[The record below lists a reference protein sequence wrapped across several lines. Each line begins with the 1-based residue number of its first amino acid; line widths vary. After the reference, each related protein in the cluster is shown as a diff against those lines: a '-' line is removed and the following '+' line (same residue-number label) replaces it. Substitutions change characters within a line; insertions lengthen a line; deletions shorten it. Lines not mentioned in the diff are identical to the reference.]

1 MNSES
6 IRISHP
12 DLIKIREVKSSG
24 TCDLKEGK
32 LLRYFE
38 TKSSPGISVLILEFE
53 DISSLNQIR
62 LHSNSQEIAFF
73 PDTFRFD
80 ISMDGIVW
88 EPILQ
93 ETGFKHLNQKTGQWN
108 FSLVQAKF
116 LKLVSQ
122 VSEKDNSGKY
132 KISLGQL
139 EVGISGIVKIQVS
152 SEQDRFWVKE
162 NLIDQRPDYGWS
174 SKEVS
179 KPGEEFFLI
188 DLGSISR
195 VNELRLLTP
204 KLDPTFFPESF
215 IIYYSED
222 DLSWNQLLEEN
233 QFLSEPGV
241 WYQWRFLPTN
251 VRYLK
256 LVVRQKEK
264 KGQES
269 YQSKIV
275 EVELYATP
283 HLSDLTNKPT
293 AEPLPYATVLRSGLV
308 RLAVDGEN
316 SEGVAVQSND
326 RRLRDASTEYKG
338 IVELAADGE
347 DKEGVVIQ
355 GNDKRLKHA
364 TELTH
369 GLIRLASN
377 GENRAE
383 RAVQGNDDRL
393 RAATISSLGIVELAE
408 NGETKEGVVVQGN
421 DDRLKI
427 ATSKKYGLVILSEP
441 GGSEP
446 GRVVTADDP
455 RIKKANT
462 EFPGIVRFARNGE
475 DSSEAAVQ
483 GNDKRLKIATT
494 ETCGIV
500 QLAQSGESKEGLAV
514 QGNDE
519 RLRKATTSYPGIVEI
534 AALGT
539 KASGKVVSADDP
551 RLSDKRDPKPH
562 THDYASLNHD
572 FSSHTG
578 FLKVKGVTEA
588 AYANISPPPENHS
601 PIYGKNESEKGAGI
615 IGAARNTGL
624 IGYGE
629 KFGVRGDSSSD
640 DKDGAGIVGLAKRGF
655 GGVFHSRSGVA
666 LLATGKGIPAFGE
679 VGSGKAFLAEGE
691 SEFSGTVRIST
702 EKNSDCIARVF
713 SVNPADVISEGDI
726 LVMGEDGR
734 LQKAKTNNATHTI
747 GVAVKSAAL
756 LLGDHIPASGGKDHW
771 LVAVSGVVTVNAD
784 ASSYPIQ
791 PGSLLVTGL
800 TGGHAVRIS
809 AESLRPG
816 ALFGKALTPLRSG
829 RGQIQVL
836 LCFQ

>member
-12 DLIKIREVKSSG
+12 GLIKIREIKSTG
-24 TCDLKEGK
+24 TYDLKEGK
-32 LLRYFE
+32 LLRYTE
-38 TKSSPGISVLILEFE
+38 TKSSPGISALTLHFE
-53 DISSLNQIR
+53 EISSLNQIR
-62 LHSNSQEIAFF
+62 LHSNLQEASFF
-73 PDTFRFD
+73 PDTFRFE

-93 ETGFKHLNQKTGQWN
+93 ETGFKRLNQKTGQWN
-108 FSLVQAKF
+108 FSLVQAKY
-116 LKLVSQ
+116 LKLIGQ
-122 VSEKDNSGKY
+122 VSEKDGSGKY

-152 SEQDRFWVKE
+152 TEHDRFWVKE

-174 SKEVS
+174 SKETP
-179 KPGEEFFLI
+179 KPGEEFFLV
-188 DLGSISR
+188 DLGSVSR

-204 KLDPTFFPESF
+204 KLEPTFFPESF
-215 IIYYSED
+215 IVYYSED

-256 LVVRQKEK
+256 LVARQKEK
-264 KGQES
+264 KNQEF

-275 EVELYATP
+275 ELELYATP
-283 HLSDLTNKPT
+283 HLNDLTNKPT

-308 RLAVDGEN
+308 RLSVDGEN

-338 IVELAADGE
+338 IVELAGDGE
-347 DKEGVVIQ
+347 EKEGVVVQ

-364 TELTH
+364 TELAH
-369 GLIRLASN
+369 GLVRLASN

-393 RAATISSLGIVELAE
+393 RTATVSSLGIVELAE

-421 DDRLKI
+421 DERLKI
-427 ATSKKYGLVILSEP
+427 ATTKKYGLAILSEP
-441 GGSEP
+441 GASEP
-446 GRVVTADDP
+446 GKAVTADDP

-462 EFPGIVRFARNGE
+462 EFSGIVRFAKSGE
-475 DSSEAAVQ
+475 ESSEAAVQ

-494 ETCGIV
+494 ETYGII
-500 QLAQSGESKEGLAV
+500 QLAQSGETKEGVVV
-514 QGNDE
+514 QGNDK
-519 RLRKATTSYPGIVEI
+519 RLRNATTSYPGIVEI
-534 AALGT
+534 ATLGSG
-539 KASGKVVSADDP
+539 APGKVVSADDP
-551 RLSDKRDPKPH
+551 RLSDKRDPKSH
-562 THDYASLNHD
+562 THDYAPLDHD

-578 FLKVKGVTEA
+578 FLKVKGNTEA
-588 AYANISPPPENHS
+588 AYTNISPPPENHS

-615 IGAARNTGL
+615 VGAARNTGL

-629 KFGVRGDSSSD
+629 KFGVRGDSS
-640 DKDGAGIVGLAKRGF
+640 DKDGAGVVGLAKRGF
-655 GGVFHSRSGVA
+655 GGIFHSRSGVA
-666 LLATGKGIPAFGE
+666 LFATGKGIPSFGE

-702 EKNSDCIARVF
+702 GKNADCIARFF
-713 SVNPADVISEGDI
+713 SVNPSDVISEGDI

-734 LQKAKTNNATHTI
+734 LQKAKAANATHTI

-756 LLGDHIPASGGKDHW
+756 LFGDPAPSDGTYW

-784 ASSYPIQ
+784 ASAYPIQ

-816 ALFGKALTPLRSG
+816 CLFGKALTPLRGG
-829 RGQIQVL
+829 RGQIQIL

>member
-12 DLIKIREVKSSG
+12 GPLKIREIKSSG
-24 TCDLKEGK
+24 TYDLKEGK
-32 LLRYFE
+32 LLRYNE
-38 TKSSPGISVLILEFE
+38 TKDSPGISALTLHL
-53 DISSLNQIR
+53 DGISSLNQIR
-62 LHSNSQEIAFF
+62 LHSNPQEVAFF
-73 PDTFRFD
+73 PDTFRFE

-93 ETGFKHLNQKTGQWN
+93 ETGFRRLNQKVGQWN

-116 LKLVSQ
+116 LKLISQ
-122 VSEKDNSGKY
+122 VSEKDGSGKY
-132 KISLGQL
+132 KVSLGQL

-162 NLIDQRPDYGWS
+162 NLIDQRPDYGWA
-174 SKEVS
+174 SKES
-179 KPGEEFFLI
+179 PKPGEEFFLT

-195 VNELRLLTP
+195 VNELRLLTS
-204 KLDPTFFPESF
+204 KTDPVCFPERF
-215 IIYYSED
+215 TVYYSED

-256 LVVRQKEK
+256 LVARQNEK
-264 KGQES
+264 KGQEF
-269 YQSKIV
+269 YQTKIV
-275 EVELYATP
+275 ELELYATP

-293 AEPLPYATVLRSGLV
+293 SEPLPYATVLRSGLV

-326 RRLRDASTEYKG
+326 RRLRDSSTEYKG
-338 IVELAADGE
+338 IVELAGDGE
-347 DKEGVVIQ
+347 DKEGVVVQ

-364 TELTH
+364 TELAH
-369 GLIRLASN
+369 GLVRLATN

-383 RAVQGNDDRL
+383 RVVQGNDDRL
-393 RAATISSLGIVELAE
+393 KAATVSSLGIVELAE
-408 NGETKEGVVVQGN
+408 NGETKDGVAVQGN
-421 DDRLKI
+421 DDRLKV
-427 ATSKKYGLVILSEP
+427 ATTKKYGLAILSEP
-441 GGSEP
+441 GASEP
-446 GRVVTADDP
+446 GKAVTADDP
-455 RIKKANT
+455 RIRKANT
-462 EFPGIVRFARNGE
+462 EFPGIVRFAKSGE
-475 DSSEAAVQ
+475 DSPEAAVQ
-483 GNDKRLKIATT
+483 GDDKRLKIAGT
-494 ETCGIV
+494 ESYGIV
-500 QLAQSGESKEGLAV
+500 QLAQSGESKEGVVV
-514 QGNDE
+514 QGNDK
-519 RLRKATTSYPGIVEI
+519 RLRNATTSYPGIVEI
-534 AALGT
+534 ATLGNN
-539 KASGKVVSADDP
+539 APGKVVSSDDP

-562 THDYASLNHD
+562 THDYAPLDHD

-578 FLKVKGVTEA
+578 FLKVKGSTEA
-588 AYANISPPPENHS
+588 AYTNIAPPPENHA
-601 PIYGKNESEKGAGI
+601 PIYGRNDSEKGAGI
-615 IGAARNTGL
+615 VGSARNTGL

-629 KFGVRGDSSSD
+629 KFGVRGDSSSGD
-640 DKDGAGIVGLAKRGF
+640 QDSAGVIGLAKRGF
-655 GGVFHSRSGVA
+655 GGIFHSRSGVA
-666 LLATGKGIPAFGE
+666 LFANGKGISSLGE
-679 VGSGKAFLAEGE
+679 TGSGKAFLAEGE
-691 SEFSGTVRIST
+691 SEFSGSVRIST
-702 EKNSDCIARVF
+702 GKNADCIARF
-713 SVNPADVISEGDI
+713 FPVNPSDVIGEGDI
-726 LVMGEDGR
+726 LAMGEDGR
-734 LQKAKTNNATHTI
+734 LQKAKTANATNAI

-756 LLGDHIPASGGKDHW
+756 LFGNSAPADGSHW

-816 ALFGKALTPLRSG
+816 SLFGKALTPLRSG
-829 RGQIQVL
+829 RGQIQIL

>member
-12 DLIKIREVKSSG
+12 DLIKIREIKSTG
-24 TCDLKEGK
+24 TYDLKDGK
-32 LLRYFE
+32 LLRYSE
-38 TKSSPGISVLILEFE
+38 IKNSPGISSLTLHFDSV
-53 DISSLNQIR
+53 SSLNQIR

-73 PDTFRFD
+73 PDTFRFE

-93 ETGFKHLNQKTGQWN
+93 ETGFKRLNQKTGQWN
-108 FSLVQAKF
+108 FSLVQAKY
-116 LKLVSQ
+116 LKLISQ

-174 SKEVS
+174 SKETS
-179 KPGEEFFLI
+179 KPGEEFLLI

-204 KLDPTFFPESF
+204 NLDPTFFPESF
-215 IIYYSED
+215 TVYYSED

-256 LVVRQKEK
+256 LVARQKEK
-264 KGQES
+264 KNQEF
-269 YQSKIV
+269 YQTKIV
-275 EVELYATP
+275 ELELYATP
-283 HLSDLTNKPT
+283 DLNDLTNKPT

-316 SEGVAVQSND
+316 SEGAAVQSND

-338 IVELAADGE
+338 IVELAGDGE
-347 DKEGVVIQ
+347 EKEGLVVQ

-364 TELTH
+364 TELAY
-369 GLIRLASN
+369 GLVRLASN

-383 RAVQGNDDRL
+383 RVVQGNDDRL
-393 RAATISSLGIVELAE
+393 RTATVSSLGIVELAE

-427 ATSKKYGLVILSEP
+427 ATSKKYGLAILSEP
-441 GGSEP
+441 GAAEP
-446 GRVVTADDP
+446 GKAVTADDP
-455 RIKKANT
+455 RLRNATT
-462 EFPGIVRFARNGE
+462 EFPGIVRFAKNGE
-475 DSSEAAVQ
+475 ESSEAAVQ
-483 GNDKRLKIATT
+483 GNDKRLKHATT
-494 ETCGIV
+494 ETYGIV
-500 QLAQSGESKEGLAV
+500 QLAQSGESKEGVVV
-514 QGNDE
+514 QGNDK
-519 RLRKATTSYPGIVEI
+519 RLRNATTSYPGIVEF
-534 AALGT
+534 ATLGN
-539 KASGKVVSADDP
+539 SVPGKVVSADDP

-562 THDYASLNHD
+562 THDYAPIGHD

-578 FLKVKGVTEA
+578 LLKVKGNTEA
-588 AYANISPPPENHS
+588 AYTNISPPPENHS
-601 PIYGKNESEKGAGI
+601 PIYGRNESEKGAGVV
-615 IGAARNTGL
+615 GVARNTGL

-629 KFGVRGDSSSD
+629 KFGVRGDSSSV
-640 DKDGAGIVGLAKRGF
+640 DKDSAGVIGLAKRGF
-655 GGVFHSRSGVA
+655 GGIFHSRSGVA
-666 LLATGKGIPAFGE
+666 LLASGKGIPSLGE
-679 VGSGKAFLAEGE
+679 TGSGKALVAEGE
-691 SEFSGTVRIST
+691 SEFLGTVRIST
-702 EKNSDCIARVF
+702 GKNTDCIARF
-713 SVNPADVISEGDI
+713 FPVNPSDVISEGDI

-734 LQKAKTNNATHTI
+734 LQKAKSANATHTI

-756 LLGDHIPASGGKDHW
+756 LFGSQPSSSDGPHW
-771 LVAVSGVVTVNAD
+771 LVAVSGVATVNAD
-784 ASSYPIQ
+784 ASAYPIQ
-791 PGSLLVTGL
+791 PGNLLVTGL

-816 ALFGKALTPLRSG
+816 SLFGKALTSLRSG
-829 RGQIQVL
+829 RGQIQIL

>member
-12 DLIKIREVKSSG
+12 GLIKIREIKSAG
-24 TCDLKEGK
+24 TYDLKDGK
-32 LLRYFE
+32 LLRYSE
-38 TKSSPGISVLILEFE
+38 VKNSPGISSLTLHFE
-53 DISSLNQIR
+53 SISSLNQIR

-73 PDTFRFD
+73 PDTFRFE

-93 ETGFKHLNQKTGQWN
+93 ETGFKRLNQKTGQWN
-108 FSLVQAKF
+108 FSLVQAKY
-116 LKLVSQ
+116 LKLISQ
-122 VSEKDNSGKY
+122 ISEKDNLGKY

-139 EVGISGIVKIQVS
+139 EVGISGIVKIEVS

-195 VNELRLLTP
+195 VNELRLFTP

-215 IIYYSED
+215 TVYYSED
-222 DLSWNQLLEEN
+222 DLSWNQLLEES

-256 LVVRQKEK
+256 LVARQKEK
-264 KGQES
+264 KNQEF
-269 YQSKIV
+269 YQTKIV
-275 EVELYATP
+275 ELELYATP

-316 SEGVAVQSND
+316 SEGAAVQSND

-338 IVELAADGE
+338 IVELAGDGE
-347 DKEGVVIQ
+347 EKEGLVVQ

-364 TELTH
+364 TEMAY
-369 GLIRLASN
+369 GLVRLASN

-383 RAVQGNDDRL
+383 RVVQGNDDRL
-393 RAATISSLGIVELAE
+393 RTATVSSLGIVELAE

-427 ATSKKYGLVILSEP
+427 ATSKKYGLVILSES
-441 GGSEP
+441 GAAEP
-446 GRVVTADDP
+446 GKVITADDP
-455 RIKKANT
+455 RLRKAST
-462 EFPGIVRFARNGE
+462 EFPGIVRFAKNGE
-475 DSSEAAVQ
+475 ESSEAAVQ

-494 ETCGIV
+494 EAYGIV
-500 QLAQSGESKEGLAV
+500 QLAQSGESKEGVVV
-514 QGNDE
+514 QGNDK
-519 RLRKATTSYPGIVEI
+519 RLRSATTSYPGIVEF
-534 AALGT
+534 ATLGN
-539 KASGKVVSADDP
+539 SVPGKVVSADDP
-551 RLSDKRDPKPH
+551 RLSDKREPKPH
-562 THDYASLNHD
+562 THDYAPIGHD

-578 FLKVKGVTEA
+578 LLKVKGNTEA
-588 AYANISPPPENHS
+588 AYTNISPPPENHS
-601 PIYGKNESEKGAGI
+601 PIYGKNESEKGAGVV
-615 IGAARNTGL
+615 GVARNTGL

-629 KFGVRGDSSSD
+629 KFGVRGDSSSA
-640 DKDGAGIVGLAKRGF
+640 DKDSAGMIGLAKHGF
-655 GGVFHSRSGVA
+655 GGIFHSRSGVA
-666 LLATGKGIPAFGE
+666 LLATGKGIPPLGE
-679 VGSGKAFLAEGE
+679 TGSGKAFLAEGE
-691 SEFSGTVRIST
+691 SEFFGTVRIST
-702 EKNSDCIARVF
+702 GKNADCIARF
-713 SVNPADVISEGDI
+713 FPVNPSDVISEGDI

-734 LQKAKTNNATHTI
+734 LQKAKSANATHTI

-756 LLGDHIPASGGKDHW
+756 LFGGGPASSEPHW
-771 LVAVSGVVTVNAD
+771 LVAVSGVTTVNAD

-791 PGSLLVTGL
+791 PGNLLVTGL

-816 ALFGKALTPLRSG
+816 SLFGKALTSLRSG
-829 RGQIQVL
+829 RGQIQIL

>member
-12 DLIKIREVKSSG
+12 GPVKIREIKSSG
-24 TCDLKEGK
+24 TFELKEGK

-38 TKSSPGISVLILEFE
+38 SKSSPGISVITLSL
-53 DISSLNQIR
+53 DGAASLNQIR
-62 LHSNSQEIAFF
+62 LHSNPQELAFF
-73 PDTFRFD
+73 PDTFRFE

-93 ETGFKHLNQKTGQWN
+93 ETGFRRLNQKAGQWN
-108 FSLVQAKF
+108 FSLVQARF
-116 LKLVSQ
+116 LKLISKVG
-122 VSEKDNSGKY
+122 EKDNSGNY
-132 KISLGQL
+132 KLSIGAL
-139 EVGISGIVKIQVS
+139 EVGISGIVKIEVS

-174 SKEVS
+174 SQEV
-179 KPGEEFFLI
+179 PTPREEFFLV

-204 KLDPTFFPESF
+204 KNDPTFFPERF
-215 IIYYSED
+215 TVYYSED

-251 VRYLK
+251 VRFLK
-256 LVVRQKEK
+256 LVARQIAGKA
-264 KGQES
+264 QEF
-269 YQSKIV
+269 YQTKIV
-275 EVELYATP
+275 ELELYATP

-293 AEPLPYATVLRSGLV
+293 SEPLPYATVLRSGLV

-326 RRLRDASTEYKG
+326 RRLRDATTEYKG
-338 IVELAADGE
+338 IVELAGDGE
-347 DKEGVVIQ
+347 DKEFVVVQ

-364 TELTH
+364 TEIAH
-369 GLIRLASN
+369 GLVRLASN

-383 RAVQGNDDRL
+383 RVVQGNDDRL
-393 RAATISSLGIVELAE
+393 RAATTSSFGIVELAE

-427 ATSKKYGLVILSEP
+427 ATTKKYGLAVLSEP
-441 GGSEP
+441 GAAEP
-446 GRVVTADDP
+446 GKVVTADDP
-455 RIKKANT
+455 RIRNANT
-462 EFPGIVRFARNGE
+462 EFPGIVRFAKSGE
-475 DSSEAAVQ
+475 ESAEAAVQ
-483 GNDKRLKIATT
+483 GNDKRLKIATA
-494 ETCGIV
+494 ESHGIV
-500 QLAQSGESKEGLAV
+500 QLAQSGESKEGVVV
-514 QGNDE
+514 QGNDK
-519 RLRKATTSYPGIVEI
+519 RLRTATTSYPGIVEI
-534 AALGT
+534 AASGNN
-539 KASGKVVSADDP
+539 APGKVVASDDP
-551 RLSDKRDPKPH
+551 RLSDRRDPKPH
-562 THDYASLNHD
+562 THEYAPIDHD

-578 FLKVKGVTEA
+578 LLKVKGNTEA
-588 AYANISPPPENHS
+588 SYSNISPPPENHA
-601 PIYGKNESEKGAGI
+601 PVYGKNESEKGAGM
-615 IGAARNTGL
+615 IGVAKNVGIL
-624 IGYGE
+624 GYGE
-629 KFGVRGDSSSD
+629 KFGVRGDSSSSD
-640 DKDGAGIVGLAKRGF
+640 QESAGVLGLAKRGF
-655 GGVFHSRSGVA
+655 GGMFHSRSGVA
-666 LLATGKGIPAFGE
+666 LYATGKGISALGE
-679 VGSGKAFLAEGE
+679 IGSGKAFLAEGE

-702 EKNSDCIARVF
+702 GKNADCIARFFAV
-713 SVNPADVISEGDI
+713 SPSDVIGEGDI

-734 LQKAKTNNATHTI
+734 LQKSKTANATNAI

-756 LLGDHIPASGGKDHW
+756 LFGAEAPAEGAYW

-784 ASSYPIQ
+784 ASAYPIQ
-791 PGSLLVTGL
+791 PGDLLATGL

-816 ALFGKALTPLRSG
+816 SLFGKALTPLRSG
-829 RGQIQVL
+829 RGQVQML

>member
-12 DLIKIREVKSSG
+12 GLIKIREIKSSG
-24 TCDLKEGK
+24 TYDLKEGK
-32 LLRYFE
+32 LLRYSE
-38 TKSSPGISVLILEFE
+38 TKDSPGISSLTLHF
-53 DISSLNQIR
+53 DGISSLNQIR

-73 PDTFRFD
+73 PDTFRFE
-80 ISMDGIVW
+80 ISTDGIVW

-93 ETGFKHLNQKTGQWN
+93 ETGFRRLNQKTGQWN

-116 LKLVSQ
+116 LKLISQ
-122 VSEKDNSGKY
+122 VSEKDSAGKY

-162 NLIDQRPDYGWS
+162 NLIDQRPDYGWA
-174 SKEVS
+174 SKENP
-179 KPGEEFFLI
+179 KPSEEFFLT

-215 IIYYSED
+215 TVYYSED

-256 LVVRQKEK
+256 LVARQKEK
-264 KGQES
+264 KAQEF
-269 YQSKIV
+269 YQTKIA
-275 EVELYATP
+275 ELELYATP

-338 IVELAADGE
+338 IVELAGDGE
-347 DKEGVVIQ
+347 EKEGVVVQ
-355 GNDKRLKHA
+355 GNDKRLKHS
-364 TELTH
+364 TELAH
-369 GLIRLASN
+369 GLVRLASN

-383 RAVQGNDDRL
+383 RVVQGNDDRL
-393 RAATISSLGIVELAE
+393 RAATASNLGIVELAE

-427 ATSKKYGLVILSEP
+427 ATTKKYGLAILSEP
-441 GGSEP
+441 GASEP
-446 GRVVTADDP
+446 GKAVTADDP
-455 RIKKANT
+455 RIRKANT
-462 EFPGIVRFARNGE
+462 EFPGIVRFAKSGE
-475 DSSEAAVQ
+475 DSAESAVQ
-483 GNDKRLKIATT
+483 GSDKRLKIATA
-494 ETCGIV
+494 ESYGIV
-500 QLAQSGESKEGLAV
+500 QLAQSGESKEGLVV
-514 QGNDE
+514 QGNDK
-519 RLRKATTSYPGIVEI
+519 RLRNATTSYPGIVEI
-534 AALGT
+534 ATLGSN
-539 KASGKVVSADDP
+539 APGKVVSSDDP

-562 THDYASLNHD
+562 THEYAPLDHD

-578 FLKVKGVTEA
+578 FLKVKGNTEA
-588 AYANISPPPENHS
+588 SYTNISPPPENHA

-615 IGAARNTGL
+615 VGAARNTGL
-624 IGYGE
+624 VGYGE
-629 KFGVRGDSSSD
+629 KFGVRGDSSSAE
-640 DKDGAGIVGLAKRGF
+640 KDGAGILGLAKRGF
-655 GGVFHSRSGVA
+655 GGMFHSRSGVA
-666 LLATGKGIPAFGE
+666 LFATGKGISTLGE
-679 VGSGKAFLAEGE
+679 TGSGKAFLAEGE
-691 SEFSGTVRIST
+691 SEFAGTVRIST
-702 EKNSDCIARVF
+702 GKNSDCIARF
-713 SVNPADVISEGDI
+713 FPINPSDVIGEGDI
-726 LVMGEDGR
+726 LVMGEDGK
-734 LQKAKTNNATHTI
+734 LQKAKTANATHAI

-756 LLGDHIPASGGKDHW
+756 LFGNEAPSNGAHW

-784 ASSYPIQ
+784 ASAYPIQ

-816 ALFGKALTPLRSG
+816 SLFGKALTPLRGG
-829 RGQIQVL
+829 RGQIQIL

>member
-12 DLIKIREVKSSG
+12 DLIKIREIKSTG
-24 TCDLKEGK
+24 TYDLKDGK
-32 LLRYFE
+32 LLRYSE
-38 TKSSPGISVLILEFE
+38 IKNSPGISSLTLHFDSV
-53 DISSLNQIR
+53 SSLNQIR

-73 PDTFRFD
+73 PDTFRFE

-93 ETGFKHLNQKTGQWN
+93 ETGFKRLNQKTGQWN
-108 FSLVQAKF
+108 FSLVQAKY
-116 LKLVSQ
+116 LKLISQ

-162 NLIDQRPDYGWS
+162 NLIDQRSDYGWS

-179 KPGEEFFLI
+179 KPGEEFLLI

-195 VNELRLLTP
+195 VNELRLFTP

-215 IIYYSED
+215 TVYYSED

-256 LVVRQKEK
+256 LVARQKEK
-264 KGQES
+264 KNQEF
-269 YQSKIV
+269 YQTKIV
-275 EVELYATP
+275 ELELYATP

-293 AEPLPYATVLRSGLV
+293 SEPLPYATVLRSGLV

-316 SEGVAVQSND
+316 SEGAAVQSND

-338 IVELAADGE
+338 IVELAGDGE
-347 DKEGVVIQ
+347 EKEGLVVQ

-364 TELTH
+364 TELAY
-369 GLIRLASN
+369 GLVRLASN
-377 GENRAE
+377 GENRAD
-383 RAVQGNDDRL
+383 RVVQGNDDRL
-393 RAATISSLGIVELAE
+393 RTATISSLGIVELAE

-427 ATSKKYGLVILSEP
+427 ATSKKYGLAILSEP
-441 GGSEP
+441 GGAEP
-446 GRVVTADDP
+446 GKAVTADDP
-455 RIKKANT
+455 RLRKAGT
-462 EFPGIVRFARNGE
+462 EFPGIVRFAKNGE
-475 DSSEAAVQ
+475 ESSEAAVQ
-483 GNDKRLKIATT
+483 GNDKRLKIATA
-494 ETCGIV
+494 ETYGIV
-500 QLAQSGESKEGLAV
+500 QLAQSGESKEGVVV
-514 QGNDE
+514 QGNDK
-519 RLRKATTSYPGIVEI
+519 RLRNATTSYPGIVEF
-534 AALGT
+534 ATLGN
-539 KASGKVVSADDP
+539 SVPGKVVSADDP

-562 THDYASLNHD
+562 THNYAPIGHD

-578 FLKVKGVTEA
+578 LLKVKGNTEA
-588 AYANISPPPENHS
+588 TYANISPPPENHS
-601 PIYGKNESEKGAGI
+601 PIYGRNESEKGAGVV
-615 IGAARNTGL
+615 GVARNTGL

-629 KFGVRGDSSSD
+629 KFGVRGDSSSV
-640 DKDGAGIVGLAKRGF
+640 DKDSAGIIGLAKRGF
-655 GGVFHSRSGVA
+655 GGIFHSRSGVA
-666 LLATGKGIPAFGE
+666 LLATGKGVPSLGE
-679 VGSGKAFLAEGE
+679 TGSGKALLAEGE
-691 SEFSGTVRIST
+691 SEFLGTVRIST
-702 EKNSDCIARVF
+702 GKNTDCIARF
-713 SVNPADVISEGDI
+713 FPVNPSDVISEGDI

-734 LQKAKTNNATHTI
+734 LQKAKSANATHTI

-756 LLGDHIPASGGKDHW
+756 LFGGQPSSSDGPHW
-771 LVAVSGVVTVNAD
+771 LVAVSGVTTVNAD

-791 PGSLLVTGL
+791 PGNLLVTGL

-816 ALFGKALTPLRSG
+816 SLFGKALTSLRSG
-829 RGQIQVL
+829 RGQIQIL

>member
-12 DLIKIREVKSSG
+12 GFVKIREIRSSG
-24 TCDLKEGK
+24 TYDLKEGK

-38 TKSSPGISVLILEFE
+38 TKDSPGISALTLHLEG
-53 DISSLNQIR
+53 ISSLNQIR
-62 LHSNSQEIAFF
+62 LYSNPQEIAFF
-73 PDTFRFD
+73 PDTFRFE

-93 ETGFKHLNQKTGQWN
+93 ETGFRRLNQKIGEWN
-108 FSLVQAKF
+108 FSLVQAKY
-116 LKLVSQ
+116 LKLISQ
-122 VSEKDNSGKY
+122 VSEKDSSGKY
-132 KISLGQL
+132 KIALGQL
-139 EVGISGIVKIQVS
+139 DFGISGIVKINVS

-174 SKEVS
+174 SKES
-179 KPGEEFFLI
+179 PKPNEEFLLL

-204 KLDPTFFPESF
+204 KTEPTFFPESF
-215 IIYYSED
+215 TVFYSED

-251 VRYLK
+251 VRFLK
-256 LVVRQKEK
+256 LVARQKEK
-264 KGQES
+264 KGREF
-269 YQSKIV
+269 YHTKIV

-283 HLSDLTNKPT
+283 YLSDLTNKPT
-293 AEPLPYATVLRSGLV
+293 SEPLPYATVLRSGLV

-326 RRLRDASTEYKG
+326 RRLRDSSTEYKG
-338 IVELAADGE
+338 IVELAGDGE
-347 DKEGVVIQ
+347 EKEGVVVQ
-355 GNDKRLKHA
+355 GNDKRLRHS
-364 TELTH
+364 TELAH
-369 GLIRLASN
+369 GLVRLASN

-383 RAVQGNDDRL
+383 RVVQGNDDRL
-393 RAATISSLGIVELAE
+393 RAATTSSPGIVELAE
-408 NGETKEGVVVQGN
+408 NGETKDGVAVQGN

-427 ATSKKYGLVILSEP
+427 ATTKKYGLAILSEP

-446 GRVVTADDP
+446 GKAVTADDP
-455 RIKKANT
+455 RIRKANT
-462 EFPGIVRFARNGE
+462 EFPGIARFAKSGE

-483 GNDKRLKIATT
+483 GSDKRLKVAST
-494 ETCGIV
+494 ESYGIV
-500 QLAQSGESKEGLAV
+500 QLAQSGETKEGLVV
-514 QGNDE
+514 QGNDQ
-519 RLRKATTSYPGIVEI
+519 RLRTATTSYPGIVEI
-534 AALGT
+534 ANLGSN
-539 KASGKVVSADDP
+539 ASGKVVSADDP

-562 THDYASLNHD
+562 AHAYAPLDHD
-572 FSSHTG
+572 FSSHSG
-578 FLKVKGVTEA
+578 FLKVKGNTEA

-601 PIYGKNESEKGAGI
+601 PIYARNDSEKGAGI
-615 IGAARNTGL
+615 VGSARNSGVL
-624 IGYGE
+624 GYGE
-629 KFGVRGDSSSD
+629 TFGVRGDSSSGD
-640 DKDGAGIVGLAKRGF
+640 RESAGVLGLGKRGF
-655 GGVFHSRSGVA
+655 GGMFHSRSGVA
-666 LLATGKGIPAFGE
+666 LYATGKGIPSLGE
-679 VGSGKAFLAEGE
+679 TGSGKAFFAEGE

-702 EKNSDCIARVF
+702 GKNADCIARF
-713 SVNPADVISEGDI
+713 FPVNSSDVISEGDI

-734 LQKAKTNNATHTI
+734 LQKAKSANATHAI

-756 LLGDHIPASGGKDHW
+756 LFGGEAPTEGTHW

-784 ASSYPIQ
+784 ASAYPIQ
-791 PGSLLVTGL
+791 PGNLLVTGL
-800 TGGHAVRIS
+800 TGGHAVRVS

-816 ALFGKALTPLRSG
+816 SLFGKALTPLRGG
-829 RGQIQVL
+829 RGQIQML